1 MEFSSRSPSD
11 KQDRSYERISP
22 TAWFVAYQR
31 TLSDIPFSQEIF
43 LELQENIKLT
53 GSAETEDL
61 KKQMEYSEATPSEAT
76 PLWEA
81 RFKIVNHILKTRS
94 INQIIEIAAGVSPRG
109 LEMTK
114 DSSMRYVEVDLPKV
128 IQEKKGII
136 ERLIAKSIASKRPN
150 LHLEAGNALNLQDLL
165 RATRFFEEK
174 PIAVINEGF
183 LQYLGPEEITVFAK
197 NVHQLLARFGGVW
210 ITPDIST
217 KAQDTKVVL
226 RDETVLERAQK
237 LKHITG
243 VDVLKNRFENEDVAQ
258 AFFENLGFRV
268 ERHNSIEVIDELVT
282 PQRLNLHREQVEKI
296 AGLLTVFV
304 MEINSSKP

>member
-1 MEFSSRSPSD
+1 MEISSSSPAD

-43 LELQENIKLT
+43 LELQETIELT
-53 GSAETEDL
+53 RSDETEDL
-61 KKQMEYSEATPSEAT
+61 KKQMKFFEGTPV
-76 PLWEA
+76 WEA
-81 RFKIVNHILKTRS
+81 RFKIVNHLLKTRS

-114 DSSMRYVEVDLPKV
+114 DSSVRYVEVDLPKV

-136 ERLIAKSIASKRPN
+136 ERLIAKSITPKRPN
-150 LHLEAGNALNLQDLL
+150 LHLEAGNALNPQDLL

-183 LQYLGPEEITVFAK
+183 LQYLGPEEVTIFAK
-197 NVHQLLARFGGVW
+197 NIHQLLSRFGGIW

-217 KAQDTKVVL
+217 KTQDTKVL
-226 RDETVLERAQK
+226 LSDEKVLERVQRVI
-237 LKHITG
+237 HITG

-268 ERHNSIEVIDELVT
+268 ERHSSIEVIDELVT
-282 PQRLNLHREQVEKI
+282 PQKLNLHREQIEKI

-304 MEINSSKP
+304 MKINSSKP

>member
-43 LELQENIKLT
+43 LELQETIELT
-53 GSAETEDL
+53 RSAETEDL
-61 KKQMEYSEATPSEAT
+61 KKQMKPFEGTPV
-76 PLWEA
+76 WEA
-81 RFKIVNHILKTRS
+81 RFKIVNHILKTHF
-94 INQIIEIAAGVSPRG
+94 INQIIEIAAGASPRG

-114 DSSMRYVEVDLPKV
+114 DSSVRYVEVDLPKV

-136 ERLIAKSIASKRPN
+136 ERLIAKSITSKRPN

-183 LQYLGPEEITVFAK
+183 LQYLGLEEITVFAK
-197 NVHQLLARFGGVW
+197 NIHQLLSRFGGIW

-217 KAQDTKVVL
+217 KAQDAKVLL
-226 RDETVLERAQK
+226 RDETVLERAQNII
-237 LKHITG
+237 HITG
-243 VDVLKNRFENEDVAQ
+243 VDVLKNRFENEDAAK

-268 ERHNSIEVIDELVT
+268 EQHSSLAVIDELVT

-304 MEINSSKP
+304 MEINSSKS

>member
-1 MEFSSRSPSD
+1 MEITSRSSSD
-11 KQDRSYERISP
+11 KQDQSYERISP

-43 LELQENIKLT
+43 LELQETIEST
-53 GSAETEDL
+53 RSAETEDL
-61 KKQMEYSEATPSEAT
+61 KKQMKPFEGTPV
-76 PLWEA
+76 WEA
-81 RFKIVNHILKTRS
+81 RFKIVNHLLKTRS

-114 DSSMRYVEVDLPKV
+114 NPSVRYVEIDLPKV
-128 IQEKKGII
+128 IQEKKVII
-136 ERLIAKSIASKRPN
+136 ERLIAKSITSKRPN

-165 RATRFFEEK
+165 RATSFFEEK

-197 NVHQLLARFGGVW
+197 NIHQLLSRFGGVW

-217 KAQDTKVVL
+217 KTQDAKVLL

-243 VDVLKNRFENEDVAQ
+243 VDILKNRFENEDVAQ
-258 AFFENLGFRV
+258 AFFENIGFRV
-268 ERHNSIEVIDELVT
+268 ERHNSKEVIDELVT
-282 PQRLNLHREQVEKI
+282 PQRLNLRREQTEKI

-304 MEINSSKP
+304 MEINSSKS